1 MNRNPMHTLGL
12 VAVPAILSFAL
23 AGGSPAAAQESPP
36 PPNWSRS
43 L

>member
-1 MNRNPMHTLGL
+1 MNRHSMHALGR
-12 VAVPAILSFAL
+12 VGVPVILLFGL
-23 AGGSPAAAQESPP
+23 GGGSPAAAQETPP